1 MSPSRRDMA
10 SVQGSVHQHILY
22 NFNSCC
28 LRIHETFQKHR
39 EPGECCLMSVREY
52 MWVRPGEIWPVY
64 RDQYIN
70 ISSITSIVAVSGY
83 MKHSRNTGGIR

>member
-1 MSPSRRDMA
+1 MA

-22 NFNSCC
+22 NFYSCC

-39 EPGECCLMSVREY
+39 RNQVSVFLMSVREY
-52 MWVRPGEIWPVY
+52 MWVCPGEIWPMY
-64 RDQYIN
+64 RGQYIN

-83 MKHSRNTGGIR
+83 MKHSGNTG